1 MPQDMENP
9 LSTEQCVWLD
19 PECFDPHK
27 LLCNNK
33 KKTFCVASTPQW
45 FMSNSDIRYPLL
57 QVSHMFKGIPT
68 INSKVEHR
76 PPFHPPRPW
85 RSWHFFPGS
94 TGRIF
99 SPRHPAAAPPS
110 SPRRRVL
117 RRCRRRGGRTWR
129 RPAGWAR
136 RRRATGGEPH
146 LGMDPRRLE
155 PSKYTTKHGKR
166 M

>member
-1 MPQDMENP
+1 MPQDMGNP
-9 LSTEQCVWLD
+9 SNTEQCVIRPRMLWS
-19 PECFDPHK
+19 PQA
-27 LLCNNK
+27 LCNNK
-33 KKTFCVASTPQW
+33 KNLLCCF
-45 FMSNSDIRYPLL
+45 NSPMVQDIRYPLL
-57 QVSHMFKGIPT
+57 QVSHMFNRIPT
-68 INSKVEHR
+68 INSEFEHR
-76 PPFHPPRPW
+76 PPFHPPCPW

-99 SPRHPAAAPPS
+99 SPRHPAAAPQS
-110 SPRRRVL
+110 SPRRRL
-117 RRCRRRGGRTWR
+117 RRCRRRGGGTWR

-155 PSKYTTKHGKR
+155 PSKHTTKHGKR